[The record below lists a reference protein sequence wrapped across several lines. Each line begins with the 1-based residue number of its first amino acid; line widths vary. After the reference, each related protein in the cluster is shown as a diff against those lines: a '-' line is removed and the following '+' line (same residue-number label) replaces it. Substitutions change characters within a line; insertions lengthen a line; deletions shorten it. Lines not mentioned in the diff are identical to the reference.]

1 MPLSSESL
9 FREISCMAILRNMP
23 PREALTL
30 AERAWDLG
38 IDLVEVPIQTEDMVP
53 SLAAVIEAGADR
65 GKHVGSGTVISVD
78 QVRLS
83 HQLGASFT
91 VAPGLDPKVIRASA
105 ELRIPH
111 LPGVATA
118 SEIQQA
124 LRLGVTWLKAFPA
137 TTLGTGWFTNM
148 ARGPFPQVDFV
159 ATGGISASN
168 AMEYLQAGASVVAV
182 GSALSDPRQI
192 DHLAQLVSSRRSPST

>member
-1 MPLSSESL
+1 
-9 FREISCMAILRNMP
+9 MP